1 MDGPARRGIS
11 RRHRLRVFLLSTEEG
26 AQARKKGKKKRER
39 VRKGGA
45 GNHAQWIDRSRRN
58 RDYTI
63 VGSSILPG
71 WSSLPIK
78 SASDPSQ
85 SVSTAATEISAPPP
99 PHGSAAW
106 NNIAG
111 CYDNRTASRRIAPH
125 RAKPPRKLALLHH
138 NDFSL
143 SLSRLCSLSLSPL
156 LVVAASTKV
165 TPPSVALMI
174 RDPGSSARFRRNL

>member
-1 MDGPARRGIS
+1 M
-11 RRHRLRVFLLSTEEG
+11 
-26 AQARKKGKKKRER
+26 
-39 VRKGGA
+39 RKGHA
-45 GNHAQWIDRSRRN
+45 GNRTRWIDRSRRN

-71 WSSLPIK
+71 WSPLPIK
-78 SASDPSQ
+78 SASDLSQ
-85 SVSTAATEISAPPP
+85 SVSTAATEISVPSP
-99 PHGSAAW
+99 PHGSAEW

-111 CYDNRTASRRIAPH
+111 CYDNRAASRRIAPH

-143 SLSRLCSLSLSPL
+143 SLSFSLMFSLSLPL

-165 TPPSVALMI
+165 TPQSTAFMI
-174 RDPGSSARFRRNL
+174 RNPGSSARFQRNL

>member
-1 MDGPARRGIS
+1 M
-11 RRHRLRVFLLSTEEG
+11 
-26 AQARKKGKKKRER
+26 
-39 VRKGGA
+39 RKGRT
-45 GNHAQWIDRSRRN
+45 GNHTRWIDRSRRN

-71 WSSLPIK
+71 WSPLPIK

-85 SVSTAATEISAPPP
+85 SVSTAATGISTPPP

-106 NNIAG
+106 NNIVG
-111 CYDNRTASRRIAPH
+111 CYDNRAASRRIAPH
-125 RAKPPRKLALLHH
+125 RVKPPRKLALLHH

-143 SLSRLCSLSLSPL
+143 SFPLVFSLSLPL
-156 LVVAASTKV
+156 LVVAATKV
-165 TPPSVALMI
+165 TPLSIAFMI